1 MHFKLCLPLVGL
13 LASVCQ
19 GSGYFPSIGGPWS
32 RYTTTT
38 PPPAAE
44 SGINL
49 LPPTT
54 EVPPPPSVTF
64 VPRPRPIQQ
73 QSNNGNRNNLDNS
86 QNQSEENN
94 RINLRNFFIVS
105 DPMTGERFLVSK
117 QNFWDRYSGN
127 YQEISQNQYNRDSA
141 QQRRSRRSIESS
153 SEEEAM
159 QNVQHSESSEVV
171 DGDLMQDDSAE
182 DSPAIGLVLLE
193 NLEENDNFDKPNI
206 LRNEIISQNSAP
218 DGSNYNYNFKSTPDI
233 FKLFFPSWNNDN
245 NQVIYK
251 YTLFRHVPIID
262 EKESDSKATTVAST
276 TETTPT
282 KAETSTVA
290 NPEIPETTATTDA
303 EEIPQ
308 TTALPEIEKDDDAN
322 PDENVTPVASR

>member
-1 MHFKLCLPLVGL
+1 
-13 LASVCQ
+13 
-19 GSGYFPSIGGPWS
+19 
-32 RYTTTT
+32 
-38 PPPAAE
+38 
-44 SGINL
+44 
-49 LPPTT
+49 
-54 EVPPPPSVTF
+54 
-64 VPRPRPIQQ
+64 
-73 QSNNGNRNNLDNS
+73 
-86 QNQSEENN
+86 
-94 RINLRNFFIVS
+94 
-105 DPMTGERFLVSK
+105 
-117 QNFWDRYSGN
+117 
-127 YQEISQNQYNRDSA
+127 
-141 QQRRSRRSIESS
+141 
-153 SEEEAM
+153 M